1 MARDTVVTFS
11 LRFYRKMGTLAKLPL
26 ADKSAAIGLSSTEAA
41 EEWFSVM
48 DREERR
54 GEPLPPK

>member
-1 MARDTVVTFS
+1 MGRDTVVTFP
-11 LRFYRKMGTLAKLPL
+11 LRFYRKTRTVAKLPL

-48 DREERR
+48 NREERR
-54 GEPLPPK
+54 GEPLPQK